1 MKNETQVNEEE
12 RGREGR
18 WGLRTEATEL
28 AAAVLVTLVGMA
40 VGASVRATAD
50 TDAAFTTSPA
60 PGTLCEI
67 AAWKHKHVTRAG
79 RSCVIRWARGSEGE
93 WEG

>member
-1 MKNETQVNEEE
+1 MSKRGEGKE
-12 RGREGR
+12 RDKR
-18 WGLRTEATEL
+18 LRTEATEL

-60 PGTLCEI
+60 PGTICEI
-67 AAWKHKHVTRAG
+67 ATWKHKHVTRAG
-79 RSCVIRWARGSEGE
+79 RSYVIQWAMFMVDFT
-93 WEG
+93 